1 MHDTDVAEF
10 PLEGLKVL
18 DLSRVLAGPFA
29 TRMLSDLGADVLKIE
44 PPEGDIS
51 RYLGRTEPGA
61 SGFYLQQN
69 IGKRNICINLKAE
82 GARDLVLSLASQ
94 ADILVENFRPGVM
107 ARLGLDWADI
117 HAANPRL
124 VMLSIS
130 GFGQDG
136 PERGRAAYAPVV
148 HAEAG
153 LIARQAAV
161 SGGAPQDLQVS
172 FADTVSALHG
182 LVGLLAALRS
192 AERTGI
198 GQQVEISMMSAVHAS
213 DDFAHWSLDDAWPR
227 PPENLVWEA
236 PEGERILISSS
247 LEMLWQRIAGTM
259 GLSVTVP
266 VGANGATQD
275 RLRIASL
282 QAQILSFSDFQSLVE
297 WLSSL
302 NLAWGLVRAFGPESF
317 DQPSARAR
325 GVIVEV
331 EDDIGQKRRTVQSPY
346 RFSGAQSGIPAGA
359 RLPGRGAHNM
369 QALQDWIDLSVGE
382 IERLKD
388 RGILLTDA

>member
-1 MHDTDVAEF
+1 MNEKVETGF

-69 IGKRNICINLKAE
+69 IGKRNICVDMKAK
-82 GARDLVLSLASQ
+82 GARDLVVSLACK
-94 ADILVENFRPGVM
+94 ADIVVENFRPGVM
-107 ARLGLDWADI
+107 QRLGLGWEDL

-153 LIARQAAV
+153 LIERQAGV
-161 SGGAPQDLQVS
+161 SGGPPQDLQVS

-182 LVGLLAALRS
+182 LVGLLVALRH

-198 GQQVEISMMSAVHAS
+198 GQHVDISMMSAIHAS
-213 DDFAHWSLDDAWPR
+213 DDFAHWGLDEAWPR
-227 PPENLVWEA
+227 PRENLVWDA
-236 PEGERILISSS
+236 PEGRRILISSS
-247 LEMLWQRIAGTM
+247 LKMLWDRITASDRPGAPGP
-259 GLSVTVP
+259 GL
-266 VGANGATQD
+266 VGNDSDD
-275 RLRIASL
+275 RPMIEAL
-282 QAQILSFSDFQSLVE
+282 QSYILSFDTFQSLIE
-297 WLSSL
+297 ALDSL
-302 NLAWGLVRAFGPESF
+302 NLAWGLIRSFGSESF
-317 DQPSARAR
+317 DQPSARAL
-325 GVIVEV
+325 GVHIEV
-331 EDDIGQKRRTVQSPY
+331 EDEIGQKRKTVQSPY
-346 RFSGAQSGIPAGA
+346 RFSGALSGIALGA
-359 RLPGRGAHNM
+359 RLPMRGEHNSC
-369 QALQDWIDLSVGE
+369 ALTDWLGLSQGE
-382 IERLKD
+382 IENLNRNQVLRK
-388 RGILLTDA
+388 